1 MYSKE
6 GIISLIK
13 EILDEKPF
21 TEMTYENIVRNID
34 LVEERLNELKAEY
47 AYRVHM
53 ENGMI
58 EHPDELLDSI
68 KILKKVYTMLLKRK
82 EKKEKERNNN
92 KKELKVKNLDKTE
105 ENQEKNDLNIPQKI
119 ILVPE
124 EETET
129 EMIPKII
136 YKKR

>member
-21 TEMTYENIVRNID
+21 TEMTYENIVRNIN

-58 EHPDELLDSI
+58 EHPDELLDLI

-82 EKKEKERNNN
+82 EKYKEKNNN
-92 KKELKVKNLDKTE
+92 KKELKIKNLDKTE
-105 ENQEKNDLNIPQKI
+105 ENQKKINLNIPQKI
-119 ILVPE
+119 ILIP

-129 EMIPKII
+129 ETIPKII
-136 YKKR
+136 CKKR